1 MKFQIRLITL
11 FSAIKRTNPFTC
23 GSLFLILFCV
33 FSFSCNKKGFQRN
46 EYANLI
52 SEHPATDSRNYPLL
66 SNDWSDRS
74 FNIDESR
81 ISYVKEMNDLDGFI
95 EIPIPS
101 HLTDEMKKRVKT
113 ISLSFR
119 PEVKSLFD
127 KYLYGIY
134 FCEKLGGTGLTGF
147 VYNNS
152 KNKPLGG
159 FIIIDSSVIKKKAN
173 DWITFK
179 ERSAFQI
186 GDISIQVQIEKE
198 EDNTIDN
205 ALRYILLHEMGHIL
219 SNTLGITPDLRN
231 QSLDYTRYPFFD
243 KVWISEKESIYD
255 EQVFLFR
262 DKVKFYSPEAEA
274 LKLDIVWDQIYP
286 LLSKTHFSTLY
297 GATNALDDFAETF
310 VSYVHCILDKRPW
323 ELTLTKN
330 GNTFFKMKNRIY
342 ELEREKEFMRK
353 NVFK

>member
-11 FSAIKRTNPFTC
+11 FSAIKLTNPFTY
-23 GSLFLILFCV
+23 GSLFLIFFC
-33 FSFSCNKKGFQRN
+33 FLSLTCNKKAFQKN
-46 EYANLI
+46 EYAKLI
-52 SEHPATDSRNYPLL
+52 SGHPATDSRNYPLL

-81 ISYVKEMNDLDGFI
+81 ISYVKEMNELDGFI
-95 EIPIPS
+95 EIPTPS
-101 HLTDEMKKRVKT
+101 HLTEEMKKRVKT
-113 ISLSFR
+113 ISQSFR
-119 PEVKSLFD
+119 PEVKKLFD

-147 VYNNS
+147 VYNNA

-173 DWITFK
+173 DWISFK

-186 GDISIQVQIEKE
+186 GEISIQIQIEKE
-198 EDNTIDN
+198 EENTVDN

-219 SNTLGITPDLRN
+219 SNTLGITPDLRE

-243 KVWISEKESIYD
+243 KVWISEKKSIYD
-255 EQVFLFR
+255 EKVFSFR
-262 DKVKFYSPEAEA
+262 QKVKFYSAESEA

-310 VSYVHCILDKRPW
+310 VSYVHCILDNRPW
-323 ELTLTKN
+323 ELLLIRQEKVI
-330 GNTFFKMKNRIY
+330 FKMKNRIH
-342 ELEREKEFMRK
+342 ELEREKEFIRK
-353 NVFK
+353 EVFK